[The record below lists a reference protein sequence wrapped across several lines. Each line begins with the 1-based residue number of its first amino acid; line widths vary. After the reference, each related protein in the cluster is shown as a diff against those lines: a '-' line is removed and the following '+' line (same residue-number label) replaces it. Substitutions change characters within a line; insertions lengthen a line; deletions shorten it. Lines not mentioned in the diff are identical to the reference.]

1 MDARVCFAPRTRALF
16 RFQHGCPGQ
25 GMHLEHGRYLG
36 LAMDA
41 LIRVCTK
48 NKSNILEWGMEVHEF
63 PNGGTFSG
71 LLRATWRE
79 QRKTP
84 HCKSFNGAVVPHFA
98 YIKPL
103 PHALP
108 SLFALGHDHQWRPAL
123 HLWCSSD
130 RASCAR
136 HGRTFVQFQTV
147 LGIHSA
153 YFRRFSQRRIV
164 KKS

>member
-25 GMHLEHGRYLG
+25 RMHLDHERYLG

-48 NKSNILEWGMEVHEF
+48 NKNNVLEWGMEVHEF

-98 YIKPL
+98 YITPCPPCLLSAMTTSGGPL
-103 PHALP
+103 CTCGAALTEMRSP
-108 SLFALGHDHQWRPAL
+108 KLRTAWEEICAISNSSGNSFSLLPKIFPA
-123 HLWCSSD
+123 
-130 RASCAR
+130 
-136 HGRTFVQFQTV
+136 QTC
-147 LGIHSA
+147 
-153 YFRRFSQRRIV
+153 
-164 KKS
+164 

>member
-25 GMHLEHGRYLG
+25 RMHLEHERCLG

-48 NKSNILEWGMEVHEF
+48 NRNNILEWGMEVHEF
-63 PNGGTFSG
+63 PNGGTFSD

-84 HCKSFNGAVVPHFA
+84 HCKSFDGAVVPHFA

-108 SLFALGHDHQWRPAL
+108 SSFALGHDHQWRPAL

-130 RASCAR
+130 RDAEP
-136 HGRTFVQFQTV
+136 
-147 LGIHSA
+147 
-153 YFRRFSQRRIV
+153 
-164 KKS
+164 